1 MYYIPQPPFLIVIL
15 GVFVA
20 ITFGTA
26 FQNLLGQK
34 LRESYES
41 PEQESSFKISPADDS
56 AIAATFSG
64 VCLGVWVFLGGGL
77 LVLGFGFIPAYGVAL
92 LLTIFT
98 AGLVWDQI
106 NQVLLQLQEGGSAA
120 LELE

>member
-1 MYYIPQPPFLIVIL
+1 MYYIPQPPFLVVIL
-15 GVFVA
+15 GAFIAV
-20 ITFGTA
+20 TFGTA
-26 FQNLLGQK
+26 FQNLLGEK
-34 LRESYES
+34 LRASYEN
-41 PEQESSFKISPADDS
+41 PKQGSSFRIGLADDS
-56 AIAATFSG
+56 AIAVTFTG
-64 VCLGVWVFLGGGL
+64 VCLGVWIFLGGGL

-106 NQVLLQLQEGGSAA
+106 NQVLLQLKEGGSAA